1 MQSRIQFAVI
11 SSLQLRRK
19 AAVSAFS
26 LVELMIVVAV
36 LGILSAS
43 AIPGFLN
50 SRYRAEAGAEIAEA
64 ISLAKECATANA
76 SVIPV
81 TVGGQ
86 TCNSSGSNT
95 FSATWAR
102 SVSGLVCINSTI
114 SGTTAT
120 VTVTSTGNISC
131 S

>member
-1 MQSRIQFAVI
+1 MLSRTQCAVI
-11 SSLQLRRK
+11 RSLQLPRM
-19 AAVSAFS
+19 AAASAFS

-36 LGILSAS
+36 IGILSAI

-50 SRYRAEAGAEIAEA
+50 SRSRAEAGSEIAEA

-76 SVIPV
+76 SVIPA

-95 FSATWAR
+95 FQASWAN
-102 SVSGLVCINSTI
+102 SVSGLICIDSTI
-114 SGTTAT
+114 SGKTAT
-120 VTVTSTGNISC
+120 VTVTSAGNISC
-131 S
+131 N